1 MSHPNLSHV
10 SPSASPSSP
19 SASTVAIR
27 RRSRFQEGS
36 ENTGDPSLTTDT
48 YLRIV
53 LSEMDDYERKKGQS
67 DQPKSFKPITN
78 NVSVESFCTNVT
90 DLSAAA
96 RASRANSPI
105 MGRRQVSFS
114 SVENSGSAGHAS
126 SSRELQQAWHGVVKG
141 LKQRFRSLTTGGRDK
156 KFLPP
161 YPEPRT

>member
-1 MSHPNLSHV
+1 MSHPNSSHV
-10 SPSASPSSP
+10 SPSASPPSP
-19 SASTVAIR
+19 SAVANR

-53 LSEMDDYERKKGQS
+53 LSEMDDYERKRGQS
-67 DQPKSFKPITN
+67 DRPKSFKPITN

-105 MGRRQVSFS
+105 MGRRQVSFG
-114 SVENSGSAGHAS
+114 SVQHPGPSGHAS

-141 LKQRFRSLTTGGRDK
+141 FKQRFRALTTGARDK
-156 KFLPP
+156 KFSPA
-161 YPEPRT
+161 YAEART